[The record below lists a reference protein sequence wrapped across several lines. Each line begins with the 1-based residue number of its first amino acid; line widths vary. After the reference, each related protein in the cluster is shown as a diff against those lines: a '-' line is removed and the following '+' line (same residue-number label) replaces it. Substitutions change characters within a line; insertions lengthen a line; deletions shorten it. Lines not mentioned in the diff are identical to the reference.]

1 MLKTILL
8 IVFCILAIASYVFC
22 KKTKDTPIL
31 SIIMAGVSVIL
42 LITVIF
48 TGHFI
53 KVDKENEDNT
63 PVINDVIE
71 DETDWTSL
79 PNTENEKETVEEEMD
94 STVVESDREENS
106 NNSNMQDK
114 DTNKNDEKPLENNT
128 DKTNN
133 DSKPVGA
140 ISRDN

>member
-8 IVFCILAIASYVFC
+8 IVYCILAIASYVFC

-42 LITVIF
+42 LIAVIF

-53 KVDKENEDNT
+53 KVDQENEDNT

-79 PNTENEKETVEEEMD
+79 PNTESEKETVEEEMD

-106 NNSNMQDK
+106 NNSNKQDK

-140 ISRDN
+140 VSRD